1 MIQSHIFLTHTY
13 IDNRELAS
21 IIAYHYFE
29 KTPHDFRGIDFSVA
43 QEKRYE
49 LMEKMTNQQRI
60 KMISFDSKKDY
71 RDEIMSLYKH
81 YEKPFLLFLGNI
93 SEYSVQLQEG
103 MLRLLEEPP
112 ENLIII
118 LFSHS
123 RSGLLPTISS
133 RSSVHNLH
141 MHDIFQVLH
150 KDFTDQ
156 AKKKLPLPLEI
167 SKALI
172 GDQFHYSD
180 VKDISKI
187 DREVIGLWLWQVNM
201 YLTKIYEINSTIP
214 VSKCINKVLQAIEL
228 NNGNAQKKFV
238 LAQLSY

>member
-1 MIQSHIFLTHTY
+1 MIQSHIFLTHTH
-13 IDNRELAS
+13 IDNRDLAS
-21 IIAYHYFE
+21 VIAYHYFE
-29 KTPHDFRGIDFSVA
+29 KNQLDFRGMDFTVA
-43 QEKRYE
+43 NEKRDE
-49 LMEKMTNQQRI
+49 LLEKMTNQQRI

-71 RDEIMSLYKH
+71 RDELMSLYTH

-112 ENLIII
+112 ENLILI

-123 RSGLLPTISS
+123 RSELLPTITS
-133 RSSVHNLH
+133 RSSVHNLN
-141 MHDIFQVLH
+141 MLDIFQVLH
-150 KDFTDQ
+150 KDFSEQ
-156 AKKKLPLPLEI
+156 AKKKLPAPFDI

-172 GDQFHYSD
+172 GNRFHYSE

-187 DREVIGLWLWQVNM
+187 DREVIGLWLWQVNI
-201 YLTKIYEINSTIP
+201 YLCKIYESNSTLA
-214 VSKCINKVLQAIEL
+214 VSKSIKKVIQAIDL

-238 LAQLSY
+238 LAQLSS

>member
-13 IDNRELAS
+13 VDNHDLAS
-21 IIAYHYFE
+21 IITYHYFE
-29 KTPHDFRGIDFSVA
+29 KTKLDFSEIDFNISR
-43 QEKRYE
+43 EKRNK
-49 LMEKMTNQQRI
+49 LMEKMANQQRV

-93 SEYSVQLQEG
+93 SEYSSQLQEG

-112 ENLIII
+112 KNLIII

-123 RSGLLPTISS
+123 RSELLPTISS
-133 RSSVHNLH
+133 RSRVHNLQ
-141 MHDIFQVLH
+141 MQDIFQVLH
-150 KDFTDQ
+150 KGFTEQ
-156 AKKKLPLPLEI
+156 ARKKLPTPLDI
-167 SKALI
+167 SKAII
-172 GDQFHYSD
+172 GGRFHYSQ

-201 YLTKIYEINSTIP
+201 YLTKIYESNSTLT
-214 VSKCINKVLQAIEL
+214 VSKSIKKVLQATEL
-228 NNGNAQKKFV
+228 NYRNAQKKFV
-238 LAQLSY
+238 LVQLSL